1 MTTFIQANGQQIRFM
16 DKGTG
21 SPLVLLHGFT
31 ESLEIWE
38 DFANALE
45 KDFRVIAIDLPGH
58 GQTGQF
64 GQSHSM
70 ELMADVV
77 KLVLDHLSVGSCVMI
92 GHSMGGYVTLSF
104 AEKYPH
110 LVRAIGLFHS
120 QAGADSEEAR
130 KNRVR
135 MINILYSN
143 RTGFIRQF
151 IPELFAPDNVPHYQ
165 EAIAR
170 LQELALLPPP
180 EGIVAALRG
189 MMERDDKTAFLSQTG
204 IPVLFIAGKADL
216 KIPLDLVLR
225 HAALPDNAE
234 VVILG
239 NAGHMGFIEERD
251 KTLQSIR
258 YFAHRAHKIGDGYP

>member
-1 MTTFIQANGQQIRFM
+1 MAAFIQANGQQIRFM
-16 DKGTG
+16 VKGTG
-21 SPLVLLHGFT
+21 PSLVLLHGFT
-31 ESLEIWE
+31 ESLEIWD

-45 KDFRVIAIDLPGH
+45 KEFRVISVDLPGH
-58 GQTGQF
+58 GQTGLF
-64 GQSHSM
+64 GPSHSM
-70 ELMADVV
+70 ELMAGVV
-77 KLVLDHLSVGSCVMI
+77 KLVLDHLSAGPCVMI

-104 AEKYPH
+104 AEKYPRM
-110 LVRAIGLFHS
+110 VKAFGLFHS
-120 QAGADSEEAR
+120 HAGADSEEAR

-135 MINILYSN
+135 MINIVYSN

-151 IPELFAPDNVPHYQ
+151 IPELFAPENVQHFQ
-165 EAIAR
+165 EAIGQ

-189 MMERDDKTAFLSQTG
+189 MMERDDKTAYLSKAG

-225 HAALPDNAE
+225 HAALPDHAE

-239 NAGHMGFIEERD
+239 KAGHMGFIEERD

-258 YFAHRAHKIGDGYP
+258 YFARKAIESQS